1 MTDVTLEKSSSE
13 LNELFQSAIT
23 FYIMFN
29 ILTRMAVVLDIIVM
43 HKNIWIKQAF
53 STLFV
58 KIIILAQ

>member
-1 MTDVTLEKSSSE
+1 VTDVTLEKSSSE